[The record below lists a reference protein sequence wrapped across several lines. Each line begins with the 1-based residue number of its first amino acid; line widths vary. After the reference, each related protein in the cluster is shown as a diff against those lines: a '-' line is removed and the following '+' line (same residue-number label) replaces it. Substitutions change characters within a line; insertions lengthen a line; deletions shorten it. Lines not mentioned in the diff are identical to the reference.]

1 MLFDFHQKQNSKK
14 PKSVHATYIVSGTKR
29 IAEHNE
35 AGGGQDGAD
44 AVMQSSPF
52 MSSMPEQ
59 TEGEEEPVKKT
70 TITITREEELE
81 GAYPSC
87 G

>member
-1 MLFDFHQKQNSKK
+1 MLFYFHQKQNSKK

-35 AGGGQDGAD
+35 ARAGQDGAD

-59 TEGEEEPVKKT
+59 TEGEEPVKKT

-81 GAYPSC
+81 GAYPS
-87 G
+87 GG

>member
-35 AGGGQDGAD
+35 AGAVQDGAD

-52 MSSMPEQ
+52 MASMPEQ

-70 TITITREEELE
+70 AITITREEELE
-81 GAYPSC
+81 GAYLS
-87 G
+87 GG

>member
-1 MLFDFHQKQNSKK
+1 MLFDFHHNQNARK

-29 IAEHNE
+29 TVKHDK
-35 AGGGQDGAD
+35 AGAGQDGD
-44 AVMQSSPF
+44 DTVMQSSPF

-59 TEGEEEPVKKT
+59 IEEEEPIKKT
-70 TITITREEELE
+70 AITITREEELE
-81 GAYPSC
+81 GALYPS